1 MQRCSNIKPYAST
14 FSKQNNFKQLT
25 FLKLIDIIFN
35 VKTTLSIWYLLST
48 LSVCGIVKVER
59 PEYRWICKFVYFF
72 NVWTTLI
79 YIFLEY

>member
-35 VKTTLSIWYLLST
+35 VQTTLSIDIYYPHWAYVESSK
-48 LSVCGIVKVER
+48 LSVQNIAEFVSLSIFSMFER
-59 PEYRWICKFVYFF
+59 R
-72 NVWTTLI
+72 
-79 YIFLEY
+79 